1 MKKEELTKILKD
13 KNINPTY
20 QRIIILD
27 FLISDYNH
35 SSCNEIYN
43 KLSKKY
49 PIINRATVY
58 NTLNLFYDMGLV
70 NKLCLDDKCHYEYKK
85 KDHGHFICKK
95 CAKIYDFDVETSY
108 MGLDNFDI
116 ETKEVKFYG
125 FCNMCLSEE
134 KEKK

>member
-13 KNINPTY
+13 KKINPTY

-35 SSCNEIYN
+35 SSCDEIYN

-58 NTLNLFYDMGLV
+58 NTLNLFYDIR
-70 NKLCLDDKCHYEYKK
+70 KK
-85 KDHGHFICKK
+85 IMAILF
-95 CAKIYDFDVETSY
+95 VRSVLRY
-108 MGLDNFDI
+108 MIL
-116 ETKEVKFYG
+116 
-125 FCNMCLSEE
+125 M
-134 KEKK
+134 